1 MPCVTYETPEEI
13 AARLIASEADRE
25 SAMERTLGPLHAK
38 IDIQGRQIAE
48 LEAML
53 CGVLSSL
60 AFLDRYG
67 SARVQVEGMHIGFYD
82 VVRDYFD
89 EAEAVVTWQQLE
101 AWWEDHQ
108 LQDRLRKQAEQ
119 QAVEARKQAALAKLT
134 PEERE
139 LLGL

>member
-13 AARLIASEADRE
+13 AARLRASEADRE

-60 AFLDRYG
+60 TTMQGYG
-67 SARVQVEGMHIGFYD
+67 YTVMADGGSQGIYD
-82 VVRDYFD
+82 ATQNWFN
-89 EAEAVVTWQQLE
+89 EEESGVTWYQLE
-101 AWWEDHQ
+101 NWWQDHQ
-108 LQDRLRKQAEQ
+108 LQDRMRKEAEQ
-119 QAVEARKQAALAKLT
+119 QAVETRKQAALAKLT

>member
-13 AARLIASEADRE
+13 AARLRAAEADRA

-53 CGVLSSL
+53 CGVL
-60 AFLDRYG
+60 AAAYFLDGYWDAHIKING
-67 SARVQVEGMHIGFYD
+67 STFSFSQAIQEW
-82 VVRDYFD
+82 FD
-89 EAEAVVTWQQLE
+89 ETEVGLTW
-101 AWWEDHQ
+101 
-108 LQDRLRKQAEQ
+108 
-119 QAVEARKQAALAKLT
+119 QAVEAWYDDHKQKDEARKTVEAAERERKREAALAKLT
-134 PEERE
+134 PAERE